1 MTIKK
6 KTNKKNNKNTNK
18 YSKIKKEKQTMYN
31 FVNNK
36 VFLATILFILT
47 VLSLYINYVCGKK
60 ENFAIAEGVCKEDL
74 PDLPEPEP
82 TTTEATKK
90 KCDSILVHGEVDE
103 AIKEDIGEVISDV
116 TESFLPKD
124 CCNKE
129 KILFVIT
136 EIEKIL
142 AQKSNN
148 TNNSESKFNQT
159 ELLTIQEK
167 TECSI
172 ETIKLVNILYTVIQK
187 IMLKKSNSTAE
198 EKNKLLDCLVQ
209 EIVKLCNKKSSTSE
223 PLNFKDI
230 QNMKKCGKLFVYIL
244 VAISDNKDAIKKNNE
259 ISGEPTDEQNIKNI
273 LTEQVV
279 EGCRNIMAAEGLDP
293 YELSEIV
300 QNINNVEPSIKEE
313 IAETVLDK
321 VEETVIKLKD
331 KVNIEKLKDE
341 PLNQYEPKHY
351 IETKKKLKKYI
362 DENKLVFECNDIF

>member
-6 KTNKKNNKNTNK
+6 NTNKKNNKKNNK
-18 YSKIKKEKQTMYN
+18 NSKLKKEKQTMYN

-47 VLSLYINYVCGKK
+47 VLSLYINYVCAKK

-82 TTTEATKK
+82 TITEATKK
-90 KCDSILVHGEVDE
+90 CESILVHGEVDE
-103 AIKEDIGEVISDV
+103 SIKEDIEEVISDV

-124 CCNKE
+124 CCDKE
-129 KILFVIT
+129 KILSVIT

-142 AQKSNN
+142 AQKLTS

-167 TECSI
+167 SECSI

-187 IMLKKSNSTAE
+187 IMLKKSNSTTE
-198 EKNKLLDCLVQ
+198 EKNKLLDCLVE
-209 EIVKLCNKKSSTSE
+209 EIVKLCNKKSSTKDS
-223 PLNFKDI
+223 LNFKDI
-230 QNMKKCGKLFVYIL
+230 QDMKKCGKLFVYIL
-244 VAISDNKDAIKKNNE
+244 VAISDNKDVIKKNNE
-259 ISGEPTDEQNIKNI
+259 ISGEPTDDENIKNI

-279 EGCRNIMAAEGLDP
+279 EGCRNIMAAEGLEP
-293 YELSEIV
+293 YELSELV
-300 QNINNVEPSIKEE
+300 QNIDNVESSIKEE
-313 IAETVLDK
+313 IAATVLDK
-321 VEETVIKLKD
+321 VEEKVIKLKD

-341 PLNQYEPKHY
+341 PLNQYKPKHY
-351 IETKKKLKKYI
+351 NETKKKLKKYI
-362 DENKLVFECNDIF
+362 DENKLVSAFADCF